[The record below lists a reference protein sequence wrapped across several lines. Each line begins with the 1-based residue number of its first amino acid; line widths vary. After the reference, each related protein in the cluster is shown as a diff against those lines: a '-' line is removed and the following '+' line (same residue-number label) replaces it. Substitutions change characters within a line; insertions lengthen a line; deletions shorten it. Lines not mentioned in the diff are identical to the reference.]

1 MPRPEKGGQAKKR
14 ASRKKEEERELRRA
28 AARRARQA
36 RGARR
41 EEGPRKDGELAEE
54 RERLRGA
61 PARGARAARG
71 APRREKGPRKDG
83 EPPFPDRPEGQR
95 SVLRKFTLVTETD
108 PGTLMAR
115 ARREAAERGA
125 EFRGNATSGSFSAR
139 GVKGVYRMKGKI
151 VTVYIT
157 NKPWYIPWALA
168 ESELKRLLT

>member
-28 AARRARQA
+28 AARRAR
-36 RGARR
+36 RARR
-41 EEGPRKDGELAEE
+41 EEGPRKADKLAEE

-83 EPPFPDRPEGQR
+83 EPSFPDRPEGQR